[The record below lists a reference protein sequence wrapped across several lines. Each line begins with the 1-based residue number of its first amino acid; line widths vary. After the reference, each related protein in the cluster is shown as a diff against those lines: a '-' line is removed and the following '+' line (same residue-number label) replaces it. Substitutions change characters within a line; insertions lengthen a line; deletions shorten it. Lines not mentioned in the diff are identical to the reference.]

1 MLPQEG
7 GFAIMLQETGI
18 ATRAQEMHVAAA
30 LRDKGYTAYFSSRL
44 AETGATSTSR
54 GGGLLTAVSSKYVAE
69 HEVLSFTEI
78 VPGKAAAL
86 EIRTDGGGLTLINV
100 HGPQAGC
107 SPWAGRAAFWA
118 DIQMY
123 ATARSLGG
131 RHPVVIAGD
140 TNIYMDVPANPATE
154 HFRAGWEACGF
165 RRAAAG
171 GEEDMTPTLHPSQHR
186 VDTFLVNEP
195 LLPWS
200 LRESVWARGM
210 AHPQVVGSDHLPVR
224 LALPGLL
231 SAAGRAAM
239 PTPYSH
245 TEGRLLPYDAEAA
258 PVQHCLWAAVTAA
271 QDEPSLAPWLGP
283 AEQHDYGSMPA
294 AAVDKVFE
302 HLHATH
308 DALARVV
315 GRRQPSPAGTDPAE
329 GDPPESGKQLQAA
342 VLRYDTLA
350 ARAPAAYQADAARHG
365 IRSEA
370 ALRLTEELQSV
381 SPGFRPTTQGQL
393 QEELE
398 RQAAALEEDIRQ
410 LRALLAADRKR
421 AIKEFWRRHAPDIAQ
436 RWKAVRGAIE
446 VEAPGPSG
454 LWNVRVPNTQTLLTE
469 AHDVM
474 FAVRAFWREL
484 YDKRPVDLPGFQAV
498 LGRHV
503 PRVPEGAWTQV
514 QQYSMQDLKSA
525 LDKAD
530 GKAPG
535 PNHVEARF
543 IKALPAP
550 VQWLLVH
557 SYRAIL
563 RGAPPPMHWRD
574 AHIWLSPKVPGS
586 ARLDDYRPIA
596 LGQLDMKLLTGPLT
610 QRITEV
616 LTRHGV
622 VSDWQ
627 QGALPGSNTGP
638 PLFMAQRQLQRG
650 RPNYVFS
657 FDARKAFDTAPHGAL
672 HLILRHLSVPPDVI
686 DLLLFLHT
694 CARLRIVTAH
704 GLTQPVYMLRGVRQG
719 NPESPLLYALLLE
732 PLLRAQG
739 HRLRPPGGAEHGL
752 IQAYIDDLLV
762 VAHTL
767 QHFVEGVEAVA
778 AYLGMMGMELNPR
791 KCAMA
796 TTEGVPGL
804 QLRLCPHLEN
814 PWYWV
819 PAADSVPY
827 LGLQLQPDGEFSLQR
842 KHRLRLAAVHH
853 WCLNT
858 LAPPKVVQDVIL
870 AILGG
875 VTQYVAPFIADDS
888 DTARHLDHITVQ
900 VAKDRARYAF
910 DASRDSLQDDRT
922 LGLTRVPTRCQQA
935 AVALV
940 GTLVHHRATSV
951 RAEVTKMFWEIAGA
965 HGICPE
971 VHYPVPEFA
980 TLAGGDWVQRIPRAL
995 AALGVGMYNPI
1006 ACPRAAHVQL
1016 QSPPGKIVT
1025 LRTAKLRHRDT
1036 CRLTVPH
1043 ATPWHGHHGPRHPFP
1058 DNDDPWPTAVREC
1071 LDQCA
1076 DEHLHY
1082 CRHEQGPTNHPGWR
1096 DALAHLFH
1104 TTGTRDPRLRLV
1116 HPTRA
1121 KQDAHTGPRVTP
1133 DGLHLHVGG
1142 YRRRNGLSPPTR
1154 GAAYHPPAALM
1165 YILRDVLAESEHQEP
1180 NADVAWPEP
1189 LRPRPHAPMPLWL
1202 VTTDDQCTQAA
1213 GQAQLRAE
1221 WVIVQVGAGQP
1232 EPRGLPRGT
1241 ALLVATGVPHDPHM
1255 AVHALED
1262 QPEDTGHL
1270 VVHQRGGPAWLK
1282 EHVTALRSWASTV
1295 AGAEIR
1301 LHDHPAISPG
1311 DTGALSMDQLTHS
1324 HPDVRWHSTD
1334 LNAGWLSPT
1343 GYYWILEA
1351 WGHTSSDASGGGPCK
1366 HATSVALAADL
1377 TRTWAVAISG
1387 TVPDGEGVAASL
1399 PLHYGAHR
1407 PWVHTV
1413 DAEVIL
1419 HLLRHADRERTTG
1432 VPAGAA
1438 KVVNQMPL
1446 RWLRDGLCARG
1457 QHAGHPFWY
1466 VRATSH
1472 HSDALLHK
1480 ADWAASQDTV
1490 LQNTPPDPG
1499 HAQLIVAGRDGHLDL
1514 RPPTMRVLGEVAQ
1527 RAQTDHA
1534 LTHRGH
1540 TPLGAAHATAYVH
1553 ARDLTAAATNRRALR
1568 ARDGHTPVQRRLRVR
1583 KERLSGV
1590 AIVPQPCLFCGG
1602 PEETPVHMHVGCT
1615 HSRLLW
1621 PHYRQ
1626 AVHEAARHLPPGD
1639 KALWVA
1645 SWRSAGATW
1654 TEVFCSGLVPEDA
1667 EAQLRAIT
1675 RYDPPGGTSVDDFLH
1690 HMLRLGDFAWE
1701 LRNHRLEQLLHD
1713 PLSAAARAHRWLTAA
1728 EGDHPPPPPRP
1739 DKDFVASLR
1748 VVNGTLEC
1756 PLQEG
1761 PHPYQDLPGGFSRHL
1776 QDALFPPWIIGR
1788 GSMTAWEARIV
1799 GEEWARE
1806 WGRWCAAARAPET
1819 PAQRYAAIPL
1829 RGWGP
1834 DTRPRPTMVRGAGLD
1849 HPWDAA
1855 TGEWLQAAPG
1865 PQTGWTGDVSSLVR
1879 TPVPPRIVLHT
1890 ANVLRAT
1897 EIRTWGHATATVR
1910 WQPPEDGATQ
1920 LTVAHFKAGGPVY
1933 DDALSRLGDTQGP
1946 LLLMLPTSIAAA
1958 LHRELDGCEGLR
1970 VGWEAVADGTLLAL
1984 LHRDTANGCQW
1995 DALTPHLTGRHV
2007 YMASPPQG
2015 HPRPAWD
2022 DLIAAFH
2029 DHGILPV
2036 DTWQEVQRKTL
2047 GKDYRRRVR
2056 ARLLEIRDPLR
2067 QRWDDLWLR
2076 HLDPWSPPSH
2086 LPHTCRLC
2094 GECDTVSSAAATG
2107 ANRCERCTQVA
2118 ACPWPEPPA
2127 GPRRRTEEEA
2137 LRRRIEGAHTPSHEQ
2152 AGPAGAALLRIHV
2165 HLRDPTSIAHLSHVF
2180 AP

>member
-1 MLPQEG
+1 M
-7 GFAIMLQETGI
+7 
-18 ATRAQEMHVAAA
+18 
-30 LRDKGYTAYFSSRL
+30 
-44 AETGATSTSR
+44 
-54 GGGLLTAVSSKYVAE
+54 
-69 HEVLSFTEI
+69 
-78 VPGKAAAL
+78 
-86 EIRTDGGGLTLINV
+86 
-100 HGPQAGC
+100 
-107 SPWAGRAAFWA
+107 
-118 DIQMY
+118 
-123 ATARSLGG
+123 
-131 RHPVVIAGD
+131 
-140 TNIYMDVPANPATE
+140 
-154 HFRAGWEACGF
+154 
-165 RRAAAG
+165 
-171 GEEDMTPTLHPSQHR
+171 
-186 VDTFLVNEP
+186 
-195 LLPWS
+195 
-200 LRESVWARGM
+200 
-210 AHPQVVGSDHLPVR
+210 
-224 LALPGLL
+224 
-231 SAAGRAAM
+231 
-239 PTPYSH
+239 
-245 TEGRLLPYDAEAA
+245 
-258 PVQHCLWAAVTAA
+258 
-271 QDEPSLAPWLGP
+271 
-283 AEQHDYGSMPA
+283 
-294 AAVDKVFE
+294 
-302 HLHATH
+302 
-308 DALARVV
+308 
-315 GRRQPSPAGTDPAE
+315 
-329 GDPPESGKQLQAA
+329 
-342 VLRYDTLA
+342 
-350 ARAPAAYQADAARHG
+350 
-365 IRSEA
+365 
-370 ALRLTEELQSV
+370 
-381 SPGFRPTTQGQL
+381 
-393 QEELE
+393 
-398 RQAAALEEDIRQ
+398 
-410 LRALLAADRKR
+410 
-421 AIKEFWRRHAPDIAQ
+421 
-436 RWKAVRGAIE
+436 
-446 VEAPGPSG
+446 
-454 LWNVRVPNTQTLLTE
+454 
-469 AHDVM
+469 
-474 FAVRAFWREL
+474 
-484 YDKRPVDLPGFQAV
+484 
-498 LGRHV
+498 
-503 PRVPEGAWTQV
+503 
-514 QQYSMQDLKSA
+514 
-525 LDKAD
+525 
-530 GKAPG
+530 
-535 PNHVEARF
+535 
-543 IKALPAP
+543 
-550 VQWLLVH
+550 
-557 SYRAIL
+557 
-563 RGAPPPMHWRD
+563 
-574 AHIWLSPKVPGS
+574 
-586 ARLDDYRPIA
+586 
-596 LGQLDMKLLTGPLT
+596 
-610 QRITEV
+610 
-616 LTRHGV
+616 
-622 VSDWQ
+622 
-627 QGALPGSNTGP
+627 
-638 PLFMAQRQLQRG
+638 
-650 RPNYVFS
+650 
-657 FDARKAFDTAPHGAL
+657 
-672 HLILRHLSVPPDVI
+672 
-686 DLLLFLHT
+686 
-694 CARLRIVTAH
+694 
-704 GLTQPVYMLRGVRQG
+704 
-719 NPESPLLYALLLE
+719 
-732 PLLRAQG
+732 
-739 HRLRPPGGAEHGL
+739 
-752 IQAYIDDLLV
+752 
-762 VAHTL
+762 
-767 QHFVEGVEAVA
+767 
-778 AYLGMMGMELNPR
+778 
-791 KCAMA
+791 
-796 TTEGVPGL
+796 
-804 QLRLCPHLEN
+804 
-814 PWYWV
+814 
-819 PAADSVPY
+819 
-827 LGLQLQPDGEFSLQR
+827 
-842 KHRLRLAAVHH
+842 
-853 WCLNT
+853 
-858 LAPPKVVQDVIL
+858 
-870 AILGG
+870 
-875 VTQYVAPFIADDS
+875 
-888 DTARHLDHITVQ
+888 
-900 VAKDRARYAF
+900 
-910 DASRDSLQDDRT
+910 
-922 LGLTRVPTRCQQA
+922 
-935 AVALV
+935 
-940 GTLVHHRATSV
+940 
-951 RAEVTKMFWEIAGA
+951 
-965 HGICPE
+965 
-971 VHYPVPEFA
+971 
-980 TLAGGDWVQRIPRAL
+980 
-995 AALGVGMYNPI
+995 
-1006 ACPRAAHVQL
+1006 
-1016 QSPPGKIVT
+1016 
-1025 LRTAKLRHRDT
+1025 
-1036 CRLTVPH
+1036 
-1043 ATPWHGHHGPRHPFP
+1043 
-1058 DNDDPWPTAVREC
+1058 REC
-1071 LDQCA
+1071 LNQCA

-1082 CRHEQGPTNHPGWR
+1082 CRREQGPTNHPGWR

-1142 YRRRNGLSPPTR
+1142 YRRRDGLSPPTR

-1189 LRPRPHAPMPLWL
+1189 LRPRPHAPTPLWL
-1202 VTTDDQCTQAA
+1202 VTTDDQCTQAT

-1241 ALLVATGVPHDPHM
+1241 ALLVAMGVPHDPHM

-1262 QPEDTGHL
+1262 RPEDTGHL

-1311 DTGALSMDQLTHS
+1311 DTRALSVDQLTHS

-1343 GYYWILEA
+1343 GYYWIPEA
-1351 WGHTSSDASGGGPCK
+1351 WGRTSSDASGGGPCK

-1466 VRATSH
+1466 VRSTSH

-1590 AIVPQPCLFCGG
+1590 AIVPRPCLFCGG
-1602 PEETPVHMHVGCT
+1602 PEETPVHMHVRCT

-1701 LRNHRLEQLLHD
+1701 LRNHRLEQLLQE

-1756 PLQEG
+1756 PLQES

-1799 GEEWARE
+1799 GEEWAQE
-1806 WGRWCAAARAPET
+1806 WGRWCAATRAPET

-1834 DTRPRPTMVRGAGLD
+1834 DTRPRPTMIRGAGPD

-1890 ANVLRAT
+1890 ANVLRAA
-1897 EIRTWGHATATVR
+1897 EIRTWGHAAATVR
-1910 WQPPEDGATQ
+1910 WHPPEDGATQ

-1946 LLLMLPTSIAAA
+1946 LLLMLLTAIAAA
-1958 LHRELDGCEGLR
+1958 LRQELDGCEGLR

-2015 HPRPAWD
+2015 HPRLAWD

-2029 DHGILPV
+2029 DHGILPG

-2107 ANRCERCTQVA
+2107 ANRCARCTQVA

-2137 LRRRIEGAHTPSHEQ
+2137 LRRRIEGAHSPSHEQ
-2152 AGPAGAALLRIHV
+2152 AGPAGAALLWIHV
-2165 HLRDPTSIAHLSHVF
+2165 HLREPPSVAHLSHVF